1 MEMTD
6 LATPTV
12 PSTFAPSSSS
22 GGVTFEAI
30 MAQLQHMDARLDT
43 LSDEL
48 CQVNNCVSC
57 IAQRQAH
64 FGGFTTSPFPSP
76 EALVDE
82 DGDDG
87 ADDDDEDEEASSAS
101 DDEMITSR

>member
-1 MEMTD
+1 
-6 LATPTV
+6 
-12 PSTFAPSSSS
+12 
-22 GGVTFEAI
+22 
-30 MAQLQHMDARLDT
+30 MDARLDT
-43 LSDEL
+43 LIDEL

-82 DGDDG
+82 DGDD
-87 ADDDDEDEEASSAS
+87 EDEEASSAS